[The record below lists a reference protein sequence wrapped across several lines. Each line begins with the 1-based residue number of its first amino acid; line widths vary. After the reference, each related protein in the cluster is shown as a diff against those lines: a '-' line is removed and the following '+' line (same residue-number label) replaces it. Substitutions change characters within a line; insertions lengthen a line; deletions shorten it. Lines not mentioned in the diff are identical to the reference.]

1 MKLLSDLLYKC
12 RIEEVKGDTNR
23 LVTSVCFDSRN
34 VKQDCVFI
42 ATRGTSFDG
51 HSFVNKA
58 IDNGAIVIVC
68 EHFPDEV
75 DQRITYVKVKDSS
88 CALGVIAANFYN
100 NPSEKLKL
108 IGVTGTN
115 GKTTI
120 VTLLYLLFREF
131 GKKVGMLSTVRNQ
144 ILGDSIP
151 STHTTPDAIA
161 INKLLAEMVEKGCLY
176 CFMEV
181 SSHAIHQN
189 RIVGLYFDLA
199 LFSNIT
205 HDHLDYHKTFDE
217 YIRAKKQFFDELP
230 SGSIALTNAD
240 ERHGNTMILNTKAA
254 VKKYGLKA
262 MADYKCR
269 LIENSFEGLQLN
281 IDGQEVWT
289 RLVGSFNAYNLLA
302 VYSAAV
308 ELGEDKI
315 NVLTSLS
322 NLSAVEGRFQHFK
335 SANGIIAIVDYAH
348 TPDALKK
355 VLNTIKDI
363 RSGNEQLITV
373 FGCGGDRDKEK
384 RPLMARIAANLS
396 DRVFAT
402 SDNPRSENPDRI
414 INEMKQGLDPVELA
428 KILSIADR
436 GEAIKV
442 ACTFAQP
449 GDIVLVA
456 GKGHEKYQEIN
467 GVKHPFDDV
476 EILQNSFKI
485 LQK

>member
-1 MKLLSDLLYKC
+1 MKLLSDLLYKS
-12 RIEEVKGDTNR
+12 RIEEVKGKTNR
-23 LVTSVCFDSRN
+23 LVDSICFDSRQ
-34 VKQDCVFI
+34 VKKHSVFI
-42 ATRGTSFDG
+42 AVRGVSVDG
-51 HSFVNKA
+51 HSFIKNA
-58 IDNGAIVIVC
+58 INSGAIVVVC
-68 EHFPDEV
+68 ESFPDEV
-75 DQRITYVKVKDSS
+75 NQSITYVRVKDSS
-88 CALGVIAANFYN
+88 FALGIIASNFFG

-120 VTLLYLLFREF
+120 VTLLYLLFRKL
-131 GKKVGMLSTVRNQ
+131 GNKIGMLSTVRNQ
-144 ILGDSIP
+144 ILEASIP
-151 STHTTPDAIA
+151 STHTTPDAIT
-161 INKLLAEMVEKGCLY
+161 INKLLSKMVDKGCSH

-189 RIVGLYFDLA
+189 RIAGLDFHLA

-217 YIRAKKQFFDELP
+217 YLHAKKQFFDGLP
-230 SGSIALTNAD
+230 LGSIALINAD
-240 ERHGNTMILNTKAA
+240 EKHGKTMALNTKAT
-254 VKKYGLKA
+254 VKKYGLKT

-269 LIENSFEGLQLN
+269 VIENSFEGLQLS
-281 IDGQEVWT
+281 IDGHEVWT
-289 RLVGSFNAYNLLA
+289 RLVGSFNAYNLLS
-302 VYSAAV
+302 VYSAAI

-322 NLSAVEGRFQHFK
+322 SLSAVEGRFQHFK
-335 SANGIIAIVDYAH
+335 SDNGVIAIVDYAH

-402 SDNPRSENPDRI
+402 SDNPRSENPDLI
-414 INEMKQGLDPVELA
+414 IDEMKKGLDPVELA
-428 KILSIADR
+428 KILSISDR

-442 ACTFAQP
+442 ACTLAQP
-449 GDIVLVA
+449 GDIILVA
-456 GKGHEKYQEIN
+456 GKGHEKYQEIE
-467 GVKHPFDDV
+467 GVKYPFDDV
-476 EILQNSFKI
+476 EILQNSFNI

>member
-1 MKLLSDLLYKC
+1 MKVLSDLLYKSG
-12 RIEEVKGDTNR
+12 IEEVKGDTKR
-23 LVTSVCFDSRN
+23 LVRSVCFDSRQATPDSMF
-34 VKQDCVFI
+34 V
-42 ATRGTSFDG
+42 ATRGTNIDG
-51 HSFVNKA
+51 HLF
-58 IDNGAIVIVC
+58 IDATIKKGSTVILC
-68 EHFPDEV
+68 EEFPEKIEST
-75 DQRITYVKVKDSS
+75 ITYVKVKNSS
-88 CALGVIAANFYN
+88 HALGIVASNFYD
-100 NPSEKLKL
+100 NPSDKLKL

-120 VTLLYLLFREF
+120 VTLLYLLYSEL
-131 GKKVGMLSTVRNQ
+131 GQKVGMLSTVRNR
-144 ILGDSIP
+144 ILGNTIP
-151 STHTTPDAIA
+151 STHTTPDAIS
-161 INKLLAEMVEKGCLY
+161 INKLLAKMVEKGCSY

-189 RIVGLYFDLA
+189 RIAGLNFDLA

-205 HDHLDYHKTFDE
+205 HDHLDYHKTFDA
-217 YIRAKKQFFDELP
+217 YINAKKQFFDQL
-230 SGSIALTNAD
+230 STGSIALTNSD
-240 ERHGNTMILNTKAA
+240 DRHGSTMVSNTKAS
-254 VKKYGLKA
+254 VKKYGLKV

-269 LIENSFEGLQLN
+269 LVENSFEGLQLN
-281 IDGQEVWT
+281 IDGQDVWT

-302 VYSAAV
+302 VYAAAV
-308 ELGEDKI
+308 ELGEDKME
-315 NVLTSLS
+315 VLTSLS
-322 NLSAVEGRFQHFK
+322 SLSAVEGRFQHFK
-335 SANGIIAIVDYAH
+335 SNNGIIAIVDYAH

-373 FGCGGDRDKEK
+373 VGCGGDRDKEK

-402 SDNPRSENPDRI
+402 SDNPRTENPDTI
-414 INEMKQGLDPVELA
+414 INDMKMGLDPTELA
-428 KILSIADR
+428 KILSISDR
-436 GEAIKV
+436 AEAIKT
-442 ACTFAQP
+442 ACTLAQP

-476 EILQNSFKI
+476 EMLENSFKI